1 MSRTSIEYVCSM
13 SQQVPHISFEKKKMH
28 GKHAETANTAALKT
42 FNLPFL
48 HSSLVGLNLFEVKK

>member
-1 MSRTSIEYVCSM
+1 MSVQCLSKYLIY
-13 SQQVPHISFEKKKMH
+13 HLKKKMH